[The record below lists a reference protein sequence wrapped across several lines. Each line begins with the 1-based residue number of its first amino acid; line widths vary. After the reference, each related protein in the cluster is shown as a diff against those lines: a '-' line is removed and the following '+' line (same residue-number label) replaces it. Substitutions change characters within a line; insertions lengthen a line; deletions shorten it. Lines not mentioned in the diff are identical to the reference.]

1 MSEWKSKITKIG
13 LIIVSVPILVMI
25 ITNIK
30 SPLKIEIDN
39 DWIGFYASYF
49 GAIIGVLGVYS
60 VTLFDKHQREI
71 ERRNQRF
78 FENIETYKYISN
90 LLKNARL
97 FLLKKELEDLVQTPR
112 WLNIDTKT
120 KNELNQLR
128 ILLKQS
134 DEVEGLSE
142 AIRIYVRN
150 NFFDEMK
157 VTMTA
162 SINDDEEFEYEDFPN
177 EIIEDVTAAIRSIY
191 KDSIEYGGD
200 VISISKKDLIGV
212 FNKYEYAKGYD
223 NYIDTIHEKVIRFIK
238 SSELKIY
245 EEHRSNFILKAK
257 RLSKEIDDRIE
268 KVLTY

>member
-1 MSEWKSKITKIG
+1 MNKWKNKI
-13 LIIVSVPILVMI
+13 IIVILLTFSVPILVLI

-30 SPLKIEIDN
+30 SPLIIEINN

-49 GAIIGVLGVYS
+49 GSIIGVLGVYS

-90 LLKNARL
+90 LLKNTRL
-97 FLLKKELEDLVQTPR
+97 FLLKKELTDFVQTPK

-120 KNELNQLR
+120 KYELNQFLL
-128 ILLKQS
+128 LLKQS

-142 AIRIYVRN
+142 AIRKYVRT

-157 VTMTA
+157 VTMTEI
-162 SINDDEEFEYEDFPN
+162 INYDEEIEYEDFPN
-177 EIIEDVTAAIRSIY
+177 EIIEDVTAAIRHIY
-191 KDSIEYGGD
+191 KDSIDYGED
-200 VISISKKDLIGV
+200 IISISKEELLRV
-212 FNKYEYAKGYD
+212 FNKYEYARGYD
-223 NYIDTIHEKVIRFIK
+223 NYINIIHEKVIRFST

-245 EEHRSNFILKAK
+245 VDHRSNFILKAK
-257 RLSKEIDDRIE
+257 KLSKEIEDRIE
-268 KVLTY
+268 EVLTY